1 MYFYVYRYSMLISA
15 CTNYYTNT
23 SHVFG
28 IVGPAIMQKADPHTE
43 LQTQNHHIAYIYLVF

>member
-15 CTNYYTNT
+15 YTNYYTNT

-28 IVGPAIMQKADPHTE
+28 IVCPAIMQKADPHT
-43 LQTQNHHIAYIYLVF
+43 

>member
-28 IVGPAIMQKADPHTE
+28 IVDPAIMQKADPHT
-43 LQTQNHHIAYIYLVF
+43 